1 MLIADYIYF
10 FADYSFPYILIV
22 LSVLS
27 NAAHFAFKLNQT
39 VKSLLLSSISDIKN
53 VIVILGHWLLHGYGV
68 IAVATLREV
77 TIHPTMLLLVVLP
90 ALFYII
96 TAKFTDPHKL
106 HIE

>member
-1 MLIADYIYF
+1 
-10 FADYSFPYILIV
+10 
-22 LSVLS
+22 
-27 NAAHFAFKLNQT
+27 
-39 VKSLLLSSISDIKN
+39 

-68 IAVATLREV
+68 IAVATLREIN
-77 TIHPTMLLLVVLP
+77 IHPAMLLLVVLP